1 MKNKD
6 LLKQENMELMQAL
19 SEALKNDDDEAMATA
34 FAQFANG
41 VQERIMQEYGDLRQ
55 NRDSAILASRGI
67 RQLTSEEKEFYQAW
81 IDAANSSNPK
91 QALVD
96 INKAMPET
104 IIDTVIDDM
113 RESHPLLENIDFI
126 NCQGVIKMIVNADN
140 IDLATWSALNSAIAT
155 ELAGKIDTMDMTMA
169 KLSAFIPVSKDMQI
183 GRAHV

>member
-81 IDAANSSNPK
+81 
-91 QALVD
+91 D
-96 INKAMPET
+96 I
-104 IIDTVIDDM
+104 VI
-113 RESHPLLENIDFI
+113 
-126 NCQGVIKMIVNADN
+126 
-140 IDLATWSALNSAIAT
+140 
-155 ELAGKIDTMDMTMA
+155 
-169 KLSAFIPVSKDMQI
+169 
-183 GRAHV
+183 